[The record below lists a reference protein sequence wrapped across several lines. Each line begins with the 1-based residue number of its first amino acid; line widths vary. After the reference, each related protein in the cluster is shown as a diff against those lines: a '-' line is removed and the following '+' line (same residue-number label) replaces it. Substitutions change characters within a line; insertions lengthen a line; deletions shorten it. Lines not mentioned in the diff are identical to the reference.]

1 MRMKIKCVIAA
12 SVAAI
17 TMPLAAQNLKV
28 TALPGHDWWWK
39 SPDVPELTL
48 NIANVDGQT
57 VNTDLNILVTTDAF
71 MPVKS
76 TGCKVSIGKNAQ
88 ALIKYSPGEV
98 APGFYRLTVKD
109 GDKQLMTMN
118 FGYEPEKVVSPTDA
132 QTDLRAYWDKALAD
146 LAVVPGNY
154 TMTELPE
161 KSGKARKM
169 YLVSMTSLDG
179 DTISGYLM
187 LPVKPGKYPAHIYYN
202 GYGAQ
207 PWEMN
212 PESNP
217 EWIEFQTYV
226 RGQGLN
232 AKYNKYGDWIV
243 YNLDNLDH
251 YYYRGAFMDAVRFI
265 DFIYQLPQADT
276 RYIFA
281 EGGSQGGA
289 LTLAAAA
296 LDKRVKAI
304 APYIPFL
311 SDYTDYFKIVNW
323 PAEPVL
329 KAAKQKGITD
339 EELYKTLSYFDIK
352 NLAGWIACPV
362 LMGVGLQDP
371 VCPPHT
377 NFSGYNLIT
386 SPKEFIIYPDKEHTV
401 DYSDWSPRVN
411 RFFERFIAK

>member
-1 MRMKIKCVIAA
+1 
-12 SVAAI
+12 VA
-17 TMPLAAQNLKV
+17 
-28 TALPGHDWWWK
+28 
-39 SPDVPELTL
+39 
-48 NIANVDGQT
+48 NIEGKT
-57 VNTDLNILVTTDAF
+57 VNTDLRIVVTTDDYT
-71 MPVKS
+71 PVKS
-76 TGCKVSIGKNAQ
+76 TGCKVSIGKNAS
-88 ALIKYSPGEV
+88 ANVKYSPGEV
-98 APGFYRLTVKD
+98 APGFYRLSVYD
-109 GDKQLMTMN
+109 GDTQLKIMN
-118 FGYEPEKVVSPTDA
+118 FGFEPEKIVSPTDSQA
-132 QTDLRAYWDKALAD
+132 DIRAYWDKALAE
-146 LAVVPGNY
+146 LATVPGNY
-154 TMTELPE
+154 TMEEIPE

-169 YLVSMTSLDG
+169 YLVSMTSLEG
-179 DTISGYLM
+179 DTIRGYLM

-207 PWEMN
+207 PWDMD
-212 PESNP
+212 PEGNP

-265 DFIYQLPQADT
+265 DFIYQLPQTDT
-276 RYIFA
+276 RNIFT

-289 LTLAAAA
+289 LTLASGA
-296 LDKRVKAI
+296 LDSRVKAI

-311 SDYTDYFKIVNW
+311 SDYRDYFRIVHW

-329 KAAKQKGITD
+329 KAAKQLGMTD
-339 EELYKTLSYFDIK
+339 EQLYKTLSYFDIK
-352 NLAGWIACPV
+352 NLAGWIKCPV
-362 LMGVGLQDP
+362 LMGAGLQDP

-386 SPKEFIIYPDKEHTV
+386 SPKEFIIYPNKEHTV

-411 RFFERFIAK
+411 RFYERYIFK